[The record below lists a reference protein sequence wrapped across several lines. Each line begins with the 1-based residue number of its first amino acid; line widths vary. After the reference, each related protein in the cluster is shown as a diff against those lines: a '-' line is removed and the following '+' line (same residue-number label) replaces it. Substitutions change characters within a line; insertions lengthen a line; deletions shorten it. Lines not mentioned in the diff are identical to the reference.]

1 MNKIPPSHDSTPEP
15 DSLTSEKPPI
25 RKSQEEFVD
34 DQASPSMDI
43 SEYKARE
50 GGKTSE
56 PGREREGERTAE

>member
-1 MNKIPPSHDSTPEP
+1 MNKIPPSHESTPEP

-25 RKSQEEFVD
+25 RKSQEEFLD

-50 GGKTSE
+50 GKTPE
-56 PGREREGERTAE
+56 PGREREGERGKE